1 MLPAGRCGIA
11 YPCRIHLD
19 HLTPDSTTFHSAR
32 MSASPHQL
40 AELVTALHNA
50 GLAIHFAHHAK
61 PPSSINGY
69 RFPQHGAVCQA
80 EPHRNNRLWAERY
93 DRNNTQR
100 QAFNNLGN
108 ALRYTL
114 A

>member
-32 MSASPHQL
+32 MSASPRQL
-40 AELVTALHNA
+40 AELVSALRNA
-50 GLAIHFAHHAK
+50 GLPIHFAHQAK
-61 PPSSINGY
+61 PLSSVNGY
-69 RFPQHGAVCQA
+69 CFPQRGAVCQA
-80 EPHRNNRLWAERY
+80 DPHQNNRLWAERY
-93 DRNNTQR
+93 DRNATQR
-100 QAFNNLGN
+100 QACNNLGN